1 MENRDRF
8 ADHEIIAEVATGD
21 AAFPEAVLAK
31 VTNPAALGAE
41 EHPWVVWSVDLDGQ
55 RGDGYYCDTFD
66 KAWWSL
72 KERAKR

>member
-41 EHPWVVWSVDLDGQ
+41 HSCVSGHSEVEALQLRRP
-55 RGDGYYCDTFD
+55 
-66 KAWWSL
+66 
-72 KERAKR
+72 